1 MKPEAAQQTKTSFS
15 SEQPP
20 AQKQSNDDS
29 FHPDQSGHLILSK
42 TELFLDPKEGLLI
55 SEEHGADGPNNPIQ

>member
-1 MKPEAAQQTKTSFS
+1 MKPEAAQQTNTSFS

-20 AQKQSNDDS
+20 AKKQSNNDS
-29 FHPDQSGHLILSK
+29 FHPDKSSHLIFRQAEFL
-42 TELFLDPKEGLLI
+42 LDPEEGLLI